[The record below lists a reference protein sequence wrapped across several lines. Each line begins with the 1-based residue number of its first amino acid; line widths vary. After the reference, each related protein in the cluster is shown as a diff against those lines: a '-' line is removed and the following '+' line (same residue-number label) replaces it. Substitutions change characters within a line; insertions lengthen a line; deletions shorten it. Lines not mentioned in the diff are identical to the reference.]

1 MQLSYWHESE
11 DVPNEPGGGADGR
24 KSLHRVRKAKE
35 KGRQLDEDKGFCV
48 SIVIPDEQLPR
59 FMRKIARN
67 MRDETLRTLRVR
79 L

>member
-1 MQLSYWHESE
+1 MENYKCCESALGIAI
-11 DVPNEPGGGADGR
+11 NEKELDELF
-24 KSLHRVRKAKE
+24 SAKYT
-35 KGRQLDEDKGFCV
+35 GIIVDALDEDKGFCV

-67 MRDETLRTLRVR
+67 MRDETLRTIRVR

>member
-1 MQLSYWHESE
+1 MK
-11 DVPNEPGGGADGR
+11 
-24 KSLHRVRKAKE
+24 KSWTNFLLAKYT
-35 KGRQLDEDKGFCV
+35 GIIVDALDEDKGFCV

>member
-1 MQLSYWHESE
+1 MKKSWTTFLS
-11 DVPNEPGGGADGR
+11 
-24 KSLHRVRKAKE
+24 AKYT
-35 KGRQLDEDKGFCV
+35 GIIVDALDEDKGFCV

>member
-1 MQLSYWHESE
+1 MKKSWKNFLS
-11 DVPNEPGGGADGR
+11 
-24 KSLHRVRKAKE
+24 AKYT
-35 KGRQLDEDKGFCV
+35 GIIVDALDEDKGFCV

>member
-1 MQLSYWHESE
+1 MENYKCCESARGIAI
-11 DVPNEPGGGADGR
+11 NEKELD
-24 KSLHRVRKAKE
+24 AKYT
-35 KGRQLDEDKGFCV
+35 GIIVDALDEDKGFCV